1 MQPDSGATE
10 QKLHPLFG
18 PPGAGPLVV
27 GRRVRARGAT
37 WRIRHVQS
45 FESCTVVHLA
55 GAGRNNA
62 GEHRV
67 LLDPFDRLQPEGSA
81 ITLKVVRKR
90 RWYRALK
97 ALLALDHPCHGLRT
111 AAFAR
116 IELIPFQ
123 LEPALAAIR
132 GLACRFL
139 LADEVGLGKT
149 IQAGLML
156 NELRDRGRAS
166 HVLILTPSGLRR
178 QWQTEL
184 GARFSIDAT
193 VIDSTVL
200 RQRAASL
207 PAGTNPWLID
217 DVAIASI
224 DFIKRPEAMRGL
236 GTMLWDLLLID
247 EAHLAAQAAR
257 RHAAADTLARRA
269 RRVVLMTATPHAG
282 DAAAFASLC
291 DIGGSDNAPL
301 AMFRR
306 CRSEVGLAA
315 NRRVRTLPVN
325 LAPAELRIHE
335 LLRAYAAQALREAAD
350 HGRGVL
356 LAMAVLIKRALS
368 SPLSL
373 QISIERRIKLLSD
386 GPVNDLQLPLPLIDD
401 PIDDESNSK
410 NDDYDNRDVEPLGIL
425 AIPGLADRPQELTWL
440 REIGAAART
449 ISFGRKLQVL
459 VRLLARIHEP
469 AVVFT
474 EYRDT
479 LQQIA
484 AALTPIAS
492 LAIIH
497 GGLTEAERIQAQV
510 AFTSGAARV
519 LLATDA
525 AGEGLNLQ
533 ARCRLVINLELPW
546 NPMRLEQRI
555 GRVDR
560 LGQARPV
567 HVINL
572 FARHTAEGDVLTRLV
587 TRLDRARQQVGHMND
602 PLGDLEDSDLTSAI
616 FGADGGPEPRM
627 AFSSAR
633 GAPPPLAA
641 APQLRSS
648 QRPQALPDS
657 APHDLWQPDL
667 RNEAIVEVQRLQSVR
682 RLVSQRT
689 AVQEG
694 VTLVSRPSGSW
705 HKSRSAAPGWQ
716 GATTEHTGS
725 IRGRSNAASRDAPPG
740 SYVANHWDGTLVTT
754 VPVTRLPG
762 SVRAP
767 SVIWIIRSHLVDANG
782 QLIEQA
788 VVALTGPA
796 PFCLGIHKPARLRAV
811 LHTFL
816 ETARSSLFD
825 RVLEIASCR
834 LRNIADS
841 YTSALEGA
849 RARELTLVRTLESD
863 DVSGYLFQAGL
874 FDRRATRDR
883 DEALRQQ
890 ALVLDDAVRRLNQ
903 IDVAC
908 GGTDITEPELALV
921 LVLSDRGAGS

>member
-1 MQPDSGATE
+1 VKPHSCHSTRAAHDATRARQILQPDSGATE
-10 QKLHPLFG
+10 QKQHTPFG
-18 PPGAGPLVV
+18 PPGTGPLVV

-37 WRIRHVQS
+37 WRIRHIQS
-45 FESCTVVHLA
+45 FDSCTIVHLA
-55 GAGRNNA
+55 GIGRNNA

-67 LLDPFDRLQPEGSA
+67 LLDPFDRLQPETNT
-81 ITLKVVRKR
+81 IILKVVRKR

-97 ALLALDHPCHGLRT
+97 ALLAVDHPCNGLRT
-111 AAFAR
+111 AALAR

-132 GLACRFL
+132 GLAGRFL

-149 IQAGLML
+149 IQAGLLL
-156 NELRDRGRAS
+156 NELRDRGRAN

-184 GARFSIDAT
+184 SARFSIDAT

-200 RQRAASL
+200 RQRASSL

-247 EAHLAAQAAR
+247 EAHVAAQATR
-257 RHAAADTLARRA
+257 RHAAVQTLARRA
-269 RRVVLMTATPHAG
+269 RRVVLATATPHPG
-282 DAAAFASLC
+282 DTAAFASLC
-291 DIGGSDNAPL
+291 DIGGCDNAPL

-306 CRSEVGLAA
+306 RRSEVGLAA
-315 NRRVRTLPVN
+315 NRRVKTLPVT
-325 LAPAELRIHE
+325 LAPTELRIHE
-335 LLRAYAAQALREAAD
+335 LLRAYASLVLREAAD
-350 HGRGVL
+350 RGRGAL

-368 SPLSL
+368 SPSSL
-373 QISIERRIKLLSD
+373 QISIDRRLKLLSEEPL
-386 GPVNDLQLPLPLIDD
+386 GDLQLTLPLIGDS
-401 PIDDESNSK
+401 IDDDSI
-410 NDDYDNRDVEPLGIL
+410 NDDSKTEEFDDRDIEPLRIL
-425 AIPGLADRPQELTWL
+425 TIPGLVDRPRELTWL

-449 ISFGRKLQVL
+449 IAVGRKLQVL
-459 VRLLARIHEP
+459 RRLLARIHEP

-479 LQQIA
+479 LQHVA

-497 GGLTEAERIQAQV
+497 GGLTEADRIQAQV

-572 FARHTAEGDVLTRLV
+572 FARHTAEGDVLARLV
-587 TRLDRARQQVGHMND
+587 RRLDRARQQVGHMND

-616 FGADGGPEPRM
+616 FGGGADTT
-627 AFSSAR
+627 SDDSAGIKNSAGR
-633 GAPPPLAA
+633 GSVEAVPPL
-641 APQLRSS
+641 
-648 QRPQALPDS
+648 
-657 APHDLWQPDL
+657 LWQPDL
-667 RNEAIVEVQRLQSVR
+667 RHDAIVELQRLQSVK
-682 RLVSQRT
+682 RLVSQKT
-689 AVQEG
+689 AVEEG
-694 VTLVSRPSGSW
+694 V
-705 HKSRSAAPGWQ
+705 
-716 GATTEHTGS
+716 
-725 IRGRSNAASRDAPPG
+725 
-740 SYVANHWDGTLVTT
+740 TLVTT
-754 VPVTRLPG
+754 VPIARLPG
-762 SVRAP
+762 AVRIASV
-767 SVIWIIRSHLVDANG
+767 VWIIRSHLVDADG

-788 VVALTGPA
+788 LVALAGPA
-796 PFCLGIHKPARLRAV
+796 PFCRGTQKPAQLRTM
-811 LHTFL
+811 LRTLF

-825 RVLEIASCR
+825 RVSEIASSR
-834 LRNIADS
+834 LRDIADS
-841 YTSALEGA
+841 YTSALGGA
-849 RARELTLVRTLESD
+849 RARELTLVRMLESD
-863 DVSGYLFQAGL
+863 DVAGSLFQAGL
-874 FDRRATRDR
+874 FDRRAARDR

-890 ALVLDDAVRRLNQ
+890 ALGLGDAIRRLNQ
-903 IDVAC
+903 IDVARR
-908 GGTDITEPELALV
+908 GADITEPELALV
-921 LVLSDRGAGS
+921 LLLSDRRSGQ